1 MDVGGGKSGCLMHD
15 LDVPAS
21 ADPSEDA
28 WRAGLAGNCFSLDL
42 VLFLS
47 KLGQKWKLPS
57 VFEEASL

>member
-1 MDVGGGKSGCLMHD
+1 MHD